1 MIKIKCTGD
10 FKHALNFLEKARKM
24 DIRRILTKYGRE
36 GVNALAAATPQDTGE
51 TASSW
56 DYEIEIGNGTSSIT
70 WINTSSSQGIP
81 IVILLQYGHGTRN
94 GGYVSGVDFINPA
107 MKGILNRLADEAW
120 KEVTRT

>member
-1 MIKIKCTGD
+1 
-10 FKHALNFLEKARKM
+10 M

-36 GVNALAAATPQDTGE
+36 GVNALADAPPQDTGE

-56 DYEIEIGNGTSSIT
+56 DYKIEIGNGTSSIT
-70 WINTSSSQGIP
+70 WINSSSSQGIP
-81 IVILLQYGHGTRN
+81 IVLLLQYGHGTRN

-120 KEVTRT
+120 REVTRT